1 MRALHEAV
9 LVTSVCGAFL
19 LAACGSDD
27 GDSGSGGSSGTGGT
41 NDAGAA
47 GTGGGSSGSGGT
59 GGSAGDP
66 SGGSGG
72 GDAGSA
78 GTGGDGGNAGTG
90 GGSAGE
96 AGSGGGSAGQAGSG
110 GGSAGQ
116 AGSAGASGGGA
127 AGSAGSPVD
136 PNEGIIKCGENKD
149 VICTLPDQICCQGL
163 NSAQCKP
170 ASESC
175 GFMSATITCDGPE
188 DCSSSSEM
196 CCAKMD
202 MAAMSAEA
210 VCTTSCAGTM
220 QDAIMCHDT
229 EDCPGS
235 MTCKLCQPPGGP
247 ATMMCVTNDTC
258 P

>member
-96 AGSGGGSAGQAGSG
+96 AGSG